1 MPNFIKIGHTV
12 VRYGDL
18 MVFKMAGIRHLGFL
32 KFNFLTVAAV
42 ETQFASSYQI
52 S

>member
-32 KFNFLTVAAV
+32 GRVLGQLTK
-42 ETQFASSYQI
+42 TT
-52 S
+52 